1 MTPATRRAAV
11 IGTAMLVAAAGS
23 AHAQTSRL
31 DADGNVREDAYIRIP
46 LSEADQRYATID
58 GARLKDVV
66 REVADIS
73 LANRDDRTKYWG
85 RIAGTRGEEMAREY
99 VERRFRELGLTDI
112 RDQVFDLPTQ
122 WFPAGHDIRVE
133 AGGRTYRFDSMV
145 PALRSNPTDGTLDLE
160 AVWVGTGSTAD
171 FLGRDV
177 AGKAV
182 FIHSIPAPGSMGHS
196 AGASWEDAIRRA
208 QDRGAA
214 AVVVIYGISD
224 NFTIWQS
231 LGRDVT
237 IPGAFMGYEDGN
249 TVKELI
255 GGGETVRV
263 SMRVDVDY
271 RDGLKTASVFGT
283 LPGTTD
289 EDIYVLAH
297 LDGYFEAALDNAS
310 GIAVM
315 LALAEHFAARPAS
328 ERRRN
333 LVFVGTAGHHVG
345 SPGSRWMH
353 DNRET
358 ALADAA
364 LMINCEHVSV
374 KQTVYWG
381 PLDADDRHPVAA
393 PVVGERQRP
402 PRRPRPR
409 RLPHLRRRGLGPHG
423 GPGRRRDGQRRARP
437 AVGADH
443 PLARDQAHRPG
454 HPRVGARGRPRG
466 GGPRLRAHRRRR
478 QRARPRRPAAGADDR
493 RAVGDMATLT
503 RLRQTL
509 RIRSFRELHGRD
521 TGAART
527 GHVWTGSGR
536 IEQEHR
542 VEAVLPDAVAG
553 ARG

>member
-1 MTPATRRAAV
+1 MTPVTWRTAIIGAAV
-11 IGTAMLVAAAGS
+11 LMIEAAAGT
-23 AHAQTSRL
+23 APAQTSRL

-46 LSEADQRYATID
+46 LSEADQRYATIA

-85 RIAGTRGEEMAREY
+85 RIAGTPGEEMAREY

-122 WFPAGHDIRVE
+122 WFPAGHDISVE

-145 PALRSNPTDGTLDLE
+145 PALRSNPTNGTLDLE

-208 QDRGAA
+208 ENRGAA

-231 LGRDVT
+231 LGRDVA

-255 GGGETVRV
+255 GGGEEVRV

-271 RDGLKTASVFGT
+271 RDGLTTASVFGT

-289 EDIYVLAH
+289 EVIYVLAH

-381 PLDADDRHPVAA
+381 PQMRMTDIPSPRRWWVNGSDRLVDLVLDAYRTFGVAVWDRMEDRAA
-393 PVVGERQRP
+393 GEM
-402 PRRPRPR
+402 
-409 RLPHLRRRGLGPHG
+409 GS
-423 GPGRRRDGQRRARP
+423 
-437 AVGADH
+437 V
-443 PLARDQAHRPG
+443 ARDLPSVQIIRSPEIKHTDQDIPEW
-454 HPRVGARGRPRG
+454 V
-466 GGPRLRAHRRRR
+466 
-478 QRARPRRPAAGADDR
+478 PAAG
-493 RAVGDMATLT
+493 L
-503 RLRQTL
+503 
-509 RIRSFRELHGRD
+509 
-521 TGAART
+521 
-527 GHVWTGSGR
+527 
-536 IEQEHR
+536 
-542 VEAVLPDAVAG
+542 EAV
-553 ARG
+553 ARAYARIIDDVNELDRAALQPGQTTDGQ